1 MANQLFVAV
10 TFIGFLALIIFVGIY
25 SSTHKQNTTADYI
38 LASRGVNPWLTALS
52 AMSTG
57 QSGLLFLG
65 QVGFAYKI
73 GISSIWLVIGWAIGD
88 YLAWLF
94 FFKRLR
100 YISEETSADTV
111 SAFLAQN
118 ISGSRWISIVSGVI
132 IIAFLG
138 SYAASQLVAG
148 SKALNVV
155 FGWDYYLGIIL
166 GAIIVIVYCFSGGVR
181 AEIWTDAVQGIIM
194 IGSLLLLF
202 FVAVA
207 TCGGLGEVW
216 TKLAS
221 IDAKLVS
228 LSPTNLPL
236 GFLPFFVGWIMAG
249 FGVVGQP
256 HILTRA
262 MAINSANHI
271 NRALNIKTFFGLV
284 NSFSAIGVGLT
295 ARVLLPGLMSGGD
308 PELALPYLAEEL
320 LPTVFVGLMLAG
332 VFAATMST
340 ADSQILC
347 CSAAL
352 TQDIFPNFANS
363 YKLVKLATLT
373 VTMIVLS
380 IALVGDSNV
389 FLLVTFSW
397 SALASGLGPLLILRV
412 CQLPVSTP
420 VALLMMGVGIAA
432 AIAWS
437 LVFKLSNI
445 VYEVLPGMTAGFMV
459 YLVARTLKLT
469 PKPQIEEREDFSPRS

>member
-1 MANQLFVAV
+1 MTNQLLIAA

-25 SSTHKQNTTADYI
+25 SASHKQNTTADYL
-38 LASRGVNPWLTALS
+38 LASRGVHPWLTALS

-73 GISSIWLVIGWAIGD
+73 GISAIWLVIGWAIGD
-88 YLAWLF
+88 YIAWWF

-100 YISEETSADTV
+100 QISEENSSNTV

-118 ISGSRWISIVSGVI
+118 TSGDRWISIVSAMI

-155 FGWDYYLGIIL
+155 FGWDYYWGIVL
-166 GAIIVIVYCFSGGVR
+166 GAIMVVIYCFSGGVR

-194 IGSLLLLF
+194 IGSLLLLLT
-202 FVAVA
+202 VAVVNS
-207 TCGGLGEVW
+207 GGLGEIW
-216 TKLAS
+216 TKLAA
-221 IDAKLVS
+221 IDAQLVN

-236 GFLPFFVGWIMAG
+236 GFLPFLFGWIVAG

-262 MAINSANHI
+262 MAIDSAENVNH
-271 NRALNIKTFFGLV
+271 ALNIKTICGLV
-284 NSFSAIGVGLT
+284 NSFSAIGIGLT
-295 ARVLLPGLMSGGD
+295 ARVVLPELMTGGD
-308 PELALPYLAEEL
+308 PELALPYLAQEF
-320 LPTVFVGLMLAG
+320 LPAVFVGLMLAG

-347 CSAAL
+347 CSAAI
-352 TQDIFPNFANS
+352 TQDIFPQFANS
-363 YKLVKLATLT
+363 YKLAKLGTLT
-373 VTMIVLS
+373 VAMIVLS
-380 IALVGDSNV
+380 IALAGDNNV

-412 CQLPVSTP
+412 WQLPVKTS
-420 VALLMMGVGIAA
+420 VALLMMSVGIAA
-432 AIAWS
+432 AISWS

-445 VYEVLPGMTAGFMV
+445 VYEVLPGMAAGILV
-459 YLVARTLKLT
+459 YLIAQFFTNKKLGV
-469 PKPQIEEREDFSPRS
+469 KSK

>member
-1 MANQLFVAV
+1 MASQLSIAV
-10 TFIGFLALIIFVGIY
+10 TFIAFLALIIFVGIY
-25 SSTHKQNTTADYI
+25 SATHKQNTTADYL

-88 YLAWLF
+88 YIAWWF

-100 YISEETSADTV
+100 QISEETSSDTV
-111 SAFLAQN
+111 SALLAHN
-118 ISGSRWISIVSGVI
+118 TSGARWISIVSGVI

-155 FGWDYYLGIIL
+155 FGWDYYLGIVL
-166 GAIIVIVYCFSGGVR
+166 GTIIVIIYCFSGGVR
-181 AEIWTDAVQGIIM
+181 AEIWTDAAQGIIM
-194 IGSLLLLF
+194 IGSLLLLLT
-202 FVAVA
+202 VAITNGGGVA
-207 TCGGLGEVW
+207 QLW
-216 TKLAS
+216 TKLAA
-221 IDAKLVS
+221 IDPKLVS

-236 GFLPFFVGWIMAG
+236 GFIPFLFGWIVAG

-262 MAINSANHI
+262 MAIDSPDNVNQ
-271 NRALNIKTFFGLV
+271 ALYIKTICGLV
-284 NSFSAIGVGLT
+284 NSFSAIGVGLA
-295 ARVLLPGLMSGGD
+295 ARVLLPGLMDGGD
-308 PELALPYLAEEL
+308 PELALPYLAQEL
-320 LPTVFVGLMLAG
+320 LPSIFVGLMLAG

-363 YKLVKLATLT
+363 YKLVKLGTLT
-373 VTMIVLS
+373 VAMIVLS
-380 IALVGDSNV
+380 IALAGDDNV

-412 CQLPVSTP
+412 WQLPVSTF
-420 VALLMMGVGIAA
+420 VALLMMAVGITAA
-432 AIAWS
+432 MIWS
-437 LVFKLSNI
+437 LVFKWSSV
-445 VYEVLPGMTAGFMV
+445 VYEVLPGMAASTLV
-459 YLVARTLKLT
+459 YLVARLMNANPFL
-469 PKPQIEEREDFSPRS
+469 ERKR

>member
-1 MANQLFVAV
+1 MTNQVLIAL
-10 TFIGFLALIIFVGIY
+10 TFIGFLAFIIFVGIY
-25 SSTHKQNTTADYI
+25 SASHKQNTTADYL
-38 LASRGVNPWLTALS
+38 LASRGVHPWLTALS

-73 GISSIWLVIGWAIGD
+73 GISAIWLVIGWAIGD
-88 YLAWLF
+88 YIAWWF

-100 YISEETSADTV
+100 QISEDTSSDTV

-118 ISGSRWISIVSGVI
+118 TPGDRWISIVSAII

-155 FGWDYYLGIIL
+155 FGWDYYWGIVL
-166 GAIIVIVYCFSGGVR
+166 GAVMVVIYCFSGGVR

-194 IGSLLLLF
+194 IGSLLLLLI
-202 FVAVA
+202 VAVVNS
-207 TCGGLGEVW
+207 GGLGGVW
-216 TKLAS
+216 TKLAA
-221 IDAKLVS
+221 IDPQLVS

-236 GFLPFFVGWIMAG
+236 GFLPFLFGWIVAG

-262 MAINSANHI
+262 MAIDSAENVNH
-271 NRALNIKTFFGLV
+271 ALNIKTICGLT
-284 NSFSAIGVGLT
+284 NSFSAIGIGLT
-295 ARVLLPGLMSGGD
+295 ARVLLPELMNGGD
-308 PELALPYLAEEL
+308 PELALPYLAQEL
-320 LPTVFVGLMLAG
+320 LPAVFVGLMLAG

-347 CSAAL
+347 CSAAI
-352 TQDIFPNFANS
+352 TQDIFPQFANS
-363 YKLVKLATLT
+363 YKLAKLGTLT
-373 VTMIVLS
+373 VAMIVLS

-397 SALASGLGPLLILRV
+397 SALASGLGPLLIIRV
-412 CQLPVSTP
+412 WQLPVSTP
-420 VALLMMGVGIAA
+420 VALLMMSVGIAA
-432 AIAWS
+432 AVSWS

-445 VYEVLPGMTAGFMV
+445 VYEVLPGMAAGILV
-459 YLVARTLKLT
+459 YLIAQFFTRKQSGI
-469 PKPQIEEREDFSPRS
+469 KSK

>member
-1 MANQLFVAV
+1 MTNQLLIAV

-25 SSTHKQNTTADYI
+25 SASHKQNTTADYL
-38 LASRGVNPWLTALS
+38 LASRGVHPWLTALS

-73 GISSIWLVIGWAIGD
+73 GISAIWLVIGWAVGD
-88 YLAWLF
+88 YIAWWF

-100 YISEETSADTV
+100 QISEETSSDTV
-111 SAFLAQN
+111 SAFLGQN
-118 ISGSRWISIVSGVI
+118 TSGDRWISIVSAII

-138 SYAASQLVAG
+138 SYAASQLIAG

-155 FGWDYYLGIIL
+155 FGWDYYWGIVL
-166 GAIIVIVYCFSGGVR
+166 GAIMVVIYCFSGGVR

-194 IGSLLLLF
+194 IGSLLLLLT
-202 FVAVA
+202 VAVVNS
-207 TCGGLGEVW
+207 GGLGEIW
-216 TKLAS
+216 TKLAA
-221 IDAKLVS
+221 IDTQLVS

-236 GFLPFFVGWIMAG
+236 GFLPFLFGWIVAG

-262 MAINSANHI
+262 MAIDSAENVNH
-271 NRALNIKTFFGLV
+271 ALNIKTICGLV
-284 NSFSAIGVGLT
+284 NSFSAIGIGLT
-295 ARVLLPGLMSGGD
+295 ARVVLPELMTGGD
-308 PELALPYLAEEL
+308 PELALPYLAQEF
-320 LPTVFVGLMLAG
+320 LPAVFVGLMLAG

-347 CSAAL
+347 CSAAI
-352 TQDIFPNFANS
+352 TQDIFPQFANS
-363 YKLVKLATLT
+363 YKLAKLGTLT
-373 VTMIVLS
+373 VAMIVLS
-380 IALVGDSNV
+380 IALAGDSNV

-412 CQLPVSTP
+412 WQLPVKTS
-420 VALLMMGVGIAA
+420 VALLMMSVGIAA
-432 AIAWS
+432 AISWS
-437 LVFKLSNI
+437 LVFKLSYI
-445 VYEVLPGMTAGFMV
+445 VYEVLPGMAAGILV
-459 YLVARTLKLT
+459 YLIAQFFTNKELEIKRK
-469 PKPQIEEREDFSPRS
+469 

>member
-1 MANQLFVAV
+1 MASQLSIAV
-10 TFIGFLALIIFVGIY
+10 TFIAFLALIIFVGIY
-25 SSTHKQNTTADYI
+25 SATHKQNTTADYL

-88 YLAWLF
+88 YIAWWF

-100 YISEETSADTV
+100 QVSEETSSDTV
-111 SAFLAQN
+111 SALLAQN
-118 ISGSRWISIVSGVI
+118 TSGARWISIVSGVI

-155 FGWDYYLGIIL
+155 FGWDYYLGIVL
-166 GAIIVIVYCFSGGVR
+166 GTIIVIIYCFSGGVR
-181 AEIWTDAVQGIIM
+181 AEIWTDAAQGIIM
-194 IGSLLLLF
+194 IGSLLLLLT
-202 FVAVA
+202 VAIANGGGVA
-207 TCGGLGEVW
+207 ELL
-216 TKLAS
+216 TKLAA
-221 IDAKLVS
+221 IDPKLVS

-236 GFLPFFVGWIMAG
+236 GFIPFLFGWIVAG

-262 MAINSANHI
+262 MAIDSPDNVNQ
-271 NRALNIKTFFGLV
+271 ALYIKTVCGLV
-284 NSFSAIGVGLT
+284 NSFCAIGVGLA
-295 ARVLLPGLMSGGD
+295 ARVLLPGLMDGGD
-308 PELALPYLAEEL
+308 PELALPYLAQEL
-320 LPTVFVGLMLAG
+320 LPSIFVGLMLAG

-363 YKLVKLATLT
+363 YKLVKLGTLT
-373 VTMIVLS
+373 VAMIVLS
-380 IALVGDSNV
+380 IALAGDDNV

-397 SALASGLGPLLILRV
+397 SALASALGPLLILRV
-412 CQLPVSTP
+412 WQLPVSTS
-420 VALLMMGVGIAA
+420 VALSMMGVGITAA
-432 AIAWS
+432 MTWS
-437 LVFKLSNI
+437 LIFKWSSI
-445 VYEVLPGMTAGFMV
+445 VYEVLPGMAASTLV
-459 YLVARTLKLT
+459 YLVARFMNANSFLDRK
-469 PKPQIEEREDFSPRS
+469 R

>member
-1 MANQLFVAV
+1 MASQLSIAV
-10 TFIGFLALIIFVGIY
+10 TFIAFLALIIFVGIY
-25 SSTHKQNTTADYI
+25 SATHKQNTTADYL

-88 YLAWLF
+88 YIAWWF

-100 YISEETSADTV
+100 QVSEETSSDTV
-111 SAFLAQN
+111 SALLAQN
-118 ISGSRWISIVSGVI
+118 TLGARWISIVSGVI

-155 FGWDYYLGIIL
+155 FGWDYYLGIVL
-166 GAIIVIVYCFSGGVR
+166 GTIIVIIYCFSGGVR
-181 AEIWTDAVQGIIM
+181 AEIWTDAAQGIIM
-194 IGSLLLLF
+194 IGSLLLLLT
-202 FVAVA
+202 VAIANGGGVA
-207 TCGGLGEVW
+207 ELW
-216 TKLAS
+216 TKLAA
-221 IDAKLVS
+221 IDPKLVS

-236 GFLPFFVGWIMAG
+236 GFIPFLFGWIVAG

-262 MAINSANHI
+262 MAIDSPDNVNQ
-271 NRALNIKTFFGLV
+271 ALYIKTICGLV
-284 NSFSAIGVGLT
+284 NSFSAIGVGLA
-295 ARVLLPGLMSGGD
+295 ARVLLPGLMDGGD
-308 PELALPYLAEEL
+308 PELALPYLAQEL
-320 LPTVFVGLMLAG
+320 LPSIFVGLMLAG

-363 YKLVKLATLT
+363 YKLVKLGTLT
-373 VTMIVLS
+373 VAMIVLS
-380 IALVGDSNV
+380 IALAGDDNV

-397 SALASGLGPLLILRV
+397 SALASALGPLLILRV
-412 CQLPVSTP
+412 WQLPVTTS
-420 VALLMMGVGIAA
+420 VALSMMGVGITAA
-432 AIAWS
+432 MTWS
-437 LVFKLSNI
+437 LIFKWSSI
-445 VYEVLPGMTAGFMV
+445 VYEVLPGMAASTLV
-459 YLVARTLKLT
+459 YLVARFVNANSFLDRK
-469 PKPQIEEREDFSPRS
+469 R